1 MNSEFVV
8 QQAQLIAD
16 RAESESGDEALA
28 RCFELI
34 LNRKPTE
41 EEVELCTAIAKEES
55 LAIVCRALLNSNEFA
70 FLP

>member
-1 MNSEFVV
+1 MNSDFVV
-8 QQAQLIAD
+8 QQSELIAE
-16 RAESESGDEALA
+16 RAEAESGDEALT

-34 LNRKPTE
+34 LNREPTK
-41 EEVELCTAIAKEES
+41 EEVELCSAIAKEES

>member
-1 MNSEFVV
+1 MNSDFVV
-8 QQAQLIAD
+8 QQSELIAA
-16 RAESESGDEALA
+16 RAESESADDSLK

-34 LNRKPTE
+34 LNRDPTKD
-41 EEVELCTAIAKEES
+41 EVELCSAIAKEES